1 MGFAKLSLKG
11 RALKL
16 LAQREHSR
24 SELETK
30 LARHVEEGD
39 DLAAILDELESKDFI
54 NSERVAASVVHRR
67 ASRMGTQRVVQ
78 ELRSKGL
85 DDALI
90 KSTAAELQSTE
101 LERALQVWKSKF
113 GSREPASTPQEK
125 AKQMRFLAARGF
137 SGDVV
142 RKVLKSA
149 AEIDDNEDSSF
160 FE

>member
-24 SELETK
+24 SELESK

-113 GSREPASTPQEK
+113 GSREPATTPQEK

-149 AEIDDNEDSSF
+149 AEIDDENDYS
-160 FE
+160 

>member
-24 SELETK
+24 SELESK

-39 DLAAILDELESKDFI
+39 DLAAILDDLESKDFI

-113 GSREPASTPQEK
+113 GSREPATTPQEK

-149 AEIDDNEDSSF
+149 AEIEDGEDSC

>member
-149 AEIDDNEDSSF
+149 AEIEDDESGF
-160 FE
+160 LE

>member
-113 GSREPASTPQEK
+113 GSREPATTPQEK

-149 AEIDDNEDSSF
+149 AEIDDDEDSSC

>member
-24 SELETK
+24 SELESK

-39 DLAAILDELESKDFI
+39 DLAAILDDLESKDFI

-78 ELRSKGL
+78 ELRIKGL

-113 GSREPASTPQEK
+113 GSREPANTPQEK

-149 AEIDDNEDSSF
+149 AEIEDGEGSC

>member
-113 GSREPASTPQEK
+113 GSREPATTPQEK

-149 AEIDDNEDSSF
+149 AEIDDENDYS
-160 FE
+160 

>member
-149 AEIDDNEDSSF
+149 AEIDDNEDSF

>member
-30 LARHVEEGD
+30 LARHVEEGE
-39 DLAAILDELESKDFI
+39 DLGAILDELEAKNFI
-54 NSERVAASVVHRR
+54 DPQRVAASVVHRR

-85 DDALI
+85 DDTLI
-90 KSTAAELQSTE
+90 KATAAELQSTE
-101 LERALQVWKSKF
+101 LQRALGVWKSKF
-113 GSREPASTPQEK
+113 GHREPATTPQEK

-142 RKVLKSA
+142 RKVLKNAGDDDGSA
-149 AEIDDNEDSSF
+149 EDYS
-160 FE
+160 

>member
-1 MGFAKLSLKG
+1 MGFTKLSLKG

-24 SELETK
+24 KELESK
-30 LARHVEEGD
+30 LAPHVEEGD
-39 DLAAILDELESKDFI
+39 DLNAILCDLEAKNFI
-54 NSERVAASVVHRR
+54 NPERVAASVVHRR
-67 ASRMGTQRVVQ
+67 ASRLGTQRVVQ

-85 DDALI
+85 DDTLI
-90 KSTAAELQSTE
+90 KATAAELQSTE
-101 LERALQVWKSKF
+101 LERALSVWKSKF

-142 RKVLKSA
+142 RRVLKSA
-149 AEIDDNEDSSF
+149 GQADEDE

>member
-39 DLAAILDELESKDFI
+39 DLSAILDELESKDFI

-149 AEIDDNEDSSF
+149 AEIDDENDYS
-160 FE
+160 

>member
-113 GSREPASTPQEK
+113 GGREPASTPQEK

-149 AEIDDNEDSSF
+149 AEIDDNEDSF

>member
-24 SELETK
+24 SELESK

-113 GSREPASTPQEK
+113 GSREPANTPQEK

-149 AEIDDNEDSSF
+149 AEIEDGEGSC

>member
-24 SELETK
+24 SELESK

-113 GSREPASTPQEK
+113 GSREPATTPQEK

-149 AEIDDNEDSSF
+149 AEIEDDESGF
-160 FE
+160 LE